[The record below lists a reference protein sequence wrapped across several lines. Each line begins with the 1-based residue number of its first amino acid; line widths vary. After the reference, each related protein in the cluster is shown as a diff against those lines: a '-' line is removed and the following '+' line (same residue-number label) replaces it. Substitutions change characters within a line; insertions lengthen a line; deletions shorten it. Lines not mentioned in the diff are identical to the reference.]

1 MKKIILFFI
10 LSLLLFGCEDITYVL
25 EVHVCHDT
33 HNEYVIEH
41 DIFNYSAARNY
52 AMDLKR
58 DSQKYSLGYCEFYF
72 VEYEST
78 LLGKKE
84 KYREKLEN
92 L

>member
-1 MKKIILFFI
+1 MKKLIFLIFTF
-10 LSLLLFGCEDITYVL
+10 LLLTGCKDITYVL
-25 EVHVCHDT
+25 EVHMCKDT
-33 HNEYVIEH
+33 QKEYVIEH

-72 VEYEST
+72 VEYENT

-84 KYREKLEN
+84 TYREKLEN